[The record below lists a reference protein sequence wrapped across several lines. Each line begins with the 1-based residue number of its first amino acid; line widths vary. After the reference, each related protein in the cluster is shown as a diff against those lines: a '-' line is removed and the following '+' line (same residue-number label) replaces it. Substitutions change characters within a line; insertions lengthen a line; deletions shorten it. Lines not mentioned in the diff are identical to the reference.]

1 MASEVMRTVE
11 LKVLAVE
18 QSEGQ
23 GSRVWRSI
31 GSKELRRLDPF
42 LLLDEFTSRPPH
54 GFPDHPHRG
63 FETVTYLTKG
73 AMRHEDSKGHAGIT
87 RKGDLQWM
95 TAGRGV
101 VHSEMPVEGDA
112 SGLQLWVNL
121 KASEKMVEPDYQEL
135 LASQIPTVNTKGVEV
150 KVIAGSCMDVISPI
164 RTRTPVYYL
173 IFKMEP
179 GSKFTQPL
187 PMDWNAFIYIL
198 SGTIGVGDYDNLTE
212 SGPHHTLVL
221 NNGSAVDIINP
232 SAEKAHFVL
241 VAGQPIL
248 EPVIQQGPFVMN
260 TQEEILQAFQDYHQ
274 RQNGFEKYPIS
285 KPAAVGLC
293 NLRRI

>member
-11 LKVLAVE
+11 QKVLSVE

-23 GSRVWRSI
+23 GARVRRSI

-42 LLLDEFTSRPPH
+42 LLLDEFSIRPPA

-63 FETVTYLTKG
+63 FETVTYITKG
-73 AMRHEDSKGHAGIT
+73 AIRHEDSKGNCGTIH
-87 RKGDLQWM
+87 KGDLQWM

-101 VHSEMPVEGDA
+101 VHSEMPAANEVA
-112 SGLQLWVNL
+112 GLQLWVNL
-121 KASEKMVEPDYQEL
+121 RASEKIVEAGYQDL
-135 LASQIPTVNTKGVEV
+135 LASQIPTATQDGIEV

-173 IFKMEP
+173 IFKMDP

-198 SGTIGVGDYDNLTE
+198 SGTIGVGDYDNLVE

-221 NNGSAVDIINP
+221 SNGSAVNMINT
-232 SAEKAHFVL
+232 SDEKANFVL
-241 VAGQPIL
+241 IAGQPIG

-260 TQEEILQAFQDYHQ
+260 TQEEIQQAFQDYHL
-274 RQNGFEKYPIS
+274 RRNGFERYPPT
-285 KPAAVGLC
+285 KPSPVGLC
-293 NLRRI
+293 NVRR